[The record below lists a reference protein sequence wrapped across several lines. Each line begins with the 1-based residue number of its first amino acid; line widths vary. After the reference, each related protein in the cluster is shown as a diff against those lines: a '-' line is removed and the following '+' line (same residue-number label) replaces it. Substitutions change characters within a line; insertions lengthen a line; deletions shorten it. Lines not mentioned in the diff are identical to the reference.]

1 MMKHTLLRTLKEVHG
16 VDPSVAMDE
25 SRKPRTDLVEDDPFA
40 RTVRP
45 ASHAGVRDDGNWR
58 SQSGPRVVQVQFSP
72 FNRGFTQTYRPA
84 PTLHTGSFWHFSQTE
99 LKDLG
104 ISLVAFS
111 LGLAFVFN
119 GGILGGMLSLG
130 SALFITV
137 PIFFILGLVAFGP
150 AFIIHELAHKF
161 VAKYYGCWAEF
172 RADPGGLRTGVLI
185 AFFIGFLFMAPG
197 AVMVAGN
204 VNRRQNGMI
213 ALAGPLSNLVLWGIG
228 LPFYALFAGDPYIGL
243 VTGLWLSANAI
254 LGAFNMLPFG
264 PLDGRKI
271 KNWSE
276 PVFWTFLTIFI
287 ALAYYSIFQPTV
299 LAEII

>member
-1 MMKHTLLRTLKEVHG
+1 MKHTLLRSLKEANLLECF
-16 VDPSVAMDE
+16 VAMDE
-25 SRKPRTDLVEDDPFA
+25 NRKPRTDLVENDPFA

-58 SQSGPRVVQVQFSP
+58 SQNNPRVVQVQFSP

-119 GGILGGMLSLG
+119 GGVLGGMLSSG
-130 SALFITV
+130 PALLLTI
-137 PIFFILGLVAFGP
+137 PLFFIVGLIAFGP

-185 AFFIGFLFMAPG
+185 AFIIGFLFMAPG

-243 VTGLWLSANAI
+243 VTGLWLTANAI

-287 ALAYYSIFQPTV
+287 ALTYYSIFSSET
-299 LAEII
+299 LAGLL

>member
-1 MMKHTLLRTLKEVHG
+1 MKHTLLRSLKEANLLECF
-16 VDPSVAMDE
+16 VAMDE
-25 SRKPRTDLVEDDPFA
+25 NRKPRTDLVEDDPFA

-58 SQSGPRVVQVQFSP
+58 SQSPPRVVQVQFSP

-119 GGILGGMLSLG
+119 GGVLGGMLSSG
-130 SALFITV
+130 PALLLTI
-137 PIFFILGLVAFGP
+137 PLFFIVGLIAFGP

-185 AFFIGFLFMAPG
+185 AFIIGFLFMAPG

-243 VTGLWLSANAI
+243 VTGLWLTANAI

-287 ALAYYSIFQPTV
+287 ALAYYSIFSSET
-299 LAEII
+299 LAGLL

>member
-16 VDPSVAMDE
+16 VDPLVAMDE

-58 SQSGPRVVQVQFSP
+58 SQRGPRVVQVQFSP

-119 GGILGGMLSLG
+119 GGVLNGMLSLG
-130 SALFITV
+130 SALFIRIPV
-137 PIFFILGLVAFGP
+137 FFILGLVAFGP

-172 RADPGGLRTGVLI
+172 RADPGGLRAGVLI

-204 VNRRQNGMI
+204 VTRRQNGMI

-228 LPFYALFAGDPYIGL
+228 LPFYALFAGDPYIRL

-276 PVFWTFLTIFI
+276 PVFWTFLTIFLV
-287 ALAYYSIFQPTV
+287 LAYYSIFQPDV
-299 LAEII
+299 LAELI

>member
-1 MMKHTLLRTLKEVHG
+1 MMKHALLRTLKEVHG
-16 VDPSVAMDE
+16 VDPLVAMDE

-119 GGILGGMLSLG
+119 GGVLRGMLNMG
-130 SALFITV
+130 PALFVAI
-137 PIFFILGLVAFGP
+137 PFAFLLGLMAFGP

-213 ALAGPLSNLVLWGIG
+213 ALAGPASNLILWLAG
-228 LPFYALFAGDPYIGL
+228 LPFFILFGL
-243 VTGLWLSANAI
+243 DLTVVYLWMVANSI

-276 PVFWTFLTIFI
+276 PVFWTFIAIFASLVYLTMF
-287 ALAYYSIFQPTV
+287 TEGRKV
-299 LAEII
+299 LLGA

>member
-1 MMKHTLLRTLKEVHG
+1 
-16 VDPSVAMDE
+16 MDD

-40 RTVRP
+40 KPVRP
-45 ASHAGVRDDGNWR
+45 ASHSRARDDGNWR
-58 SQSGPRVVQVQFSP
+58 AHTGPRVVQVQFSP
-72 FNRGFTQTYRPA
+72 FNRGFTQAFRPA
-84 PTLHTGSFWHFSQTE
+84 PVLHTGSFWHFSKTE
-99 LKDLG
+99 IRDLA
-104 ISLVAFS
+104 ISLAAFS

-119 GGILGGMLSLG
+119 GGILGGMMGLG
-130 SALFITV
+130 ADLLWSIPL
-137 PIFFILGLVAFGP
+137 FFILGLVAFGP

-161 VAKYYGCWAEF
+161 AARHYGCWAEF

-185 AFFIGFLFMAPG
+185 ALFIGFLFMAPG

-213 ALAGPLSNLVLWGIG
+213 ALAGPASNLILWLMG
-228 LPFYALFAGDPYIGL
+228 LPAFILLQGAGI
-243 VTGLWLSANAI
+243 VTTIISLWMVANSI

-276 PVFWTFLTIFI
+276 PVFWTFLAIFAGLVYLTMFTAGQTI
-287 ALAYYSIFQPTV
+287 L
-299 LAEII
+299 LG

>member
-1 MMKHTLLRTLKEVHG
+1 
-16 VDPSVAMDE
+16 MDNN
-25 SRKPRTDLVEDDPFA
+25 RKPRTDLVEDDPFA
-40 RTVRP
+40 RTTHP
-45 ASHAGVRDDGNWR
+45 TSHTRVRDDGNWR
-58 SQSGPRVVQVQFSP
+58 TKTSPRVVQVQFSP
-72 FNRGFTQTYRPA
+72 FSRGFTQSYRPA

-99 LKDLG
+99 LKDLS

-119 GGILGGMLSLG
+119 GGVLGGMLSSGPTL
-130 SALFITV
+130 LFTI
-137 PIFFILGLVAFGP
+137 PIFFILGLIAFGP
-150 AFIIHELAHKF
+150 AFIVHELAHKF

-287 ALAYYSIFQPTV
+287 TLVYYSIIDQTGT
-299 LAEII
+299 LANLI

>member
-1 MMKHTLLRTLKEVHG
+1 MKHPLPRTLKEDHLLE
-16 VDPSVAMDE
+16 PIVAMDE
-25 SRKPRTDLVEDDPFA
+25 NRKPRTDLVEEDPFS
-40 RTVRP
+40 RSVRP
-45 ASHAGVRDDGNWR
+45 ISHSGVRDDGNWR
-58 SQSGPRVVQVQFSP
+58 QQHTGPRIVQVQFSP
-72 FNRGFTQTYRPA
+72 FTRGFTQTSRPA
-84 PTLHTGSFWHFSQTE
+84 PVLHKGSFWHFSKTE
-99 LKDLG
+99 IRDLG

-130 SALFITV
+130 SDLLVTI
-137 PIFFILGLVAFGP
+137 PLFFILGLVAFGP

-161 VAKYYGCWAEF
+161 VARHYGCWAEF
-172 RADPGGLRTGVLI
+172 RADSAGLRTGVLI

-213 ALAGPLSNLVLWGIG
+213 ALAGPASNLILWGIG
-228 LPFYALFAGDPYIGL
+228 LPAFILFQTGILGTVVFYWM
-243 VTGLWLSANAI
+243 VANAV

-264 PLDGRKI
+264 PLDGKKI

-276 PVFWTFLTIFI
+276 PVFWSFI
-287 ALAYYSIFQPTV
+287 AIFAGLVYLTMFSAGRAMLGV
-299 LAEII
+299 

>member
-1 MMKHTLLRTLKEVHG
+1 MKHTLLRTLKEVHWLECL
-16 VDPSVAMDE
+16 VAMVE
-25 SRKPRTDLVEDDPFA
+25 SQKPRTDLVEEDPFA
-40 RTVRP
+40 RATQ
-45 ASHAGVRDDGNWR
+45 SISQAGWKADGTGR
-58 SQSGPRVVQVQFSP
+58 TQSGLRVVQVQFSP
-72 FNRGFTQTYRPA
+72 FNRGFTQSYRPA

-104 ISLVAFS
+104 ISLLAFS
-111 LGLAFVFN
+111 LGLSFVFN
-119 GGILGGMLSLG
+119 RGVIGGMLSLG
-130 SALFITV
+130 PALFVKI
-137 PIFFILGLVAFGP
+137 PAFFILAMVAFGP

-172 RADPGGLRTGVLI
+172 RADPAGLRTGVMI

-204 VNRRQNGMI
+204 VNRRQNGII
-213 ALAGPLSNLVLWGIG
+213 ALAGPFSNLILWGIG
-228 LPFYALFAGDPYIGL
+228 LPFYVLFAGTIFGYVGL
-243 VTGLWLSANAI
+243 LWLVANAI

-287 ALAYYSIFQPTV
+287 ALVYYSLIYPEA
-299 LAEII
+299 LAELI

>member
-1 MMKHTLLRTLKEVHG
+1 MKHALLRTLKGVHWLECF
-16 VDPSVAMDE
+16 VAMVE
-25 SRKPRTDLVEDDPFA
+25 SQKPRTDLVEDDPFA
-40 RTVRP
+40 RTTRP

-58 SQSGPRVVQVQFSP
+58 TQTGPRVVQVQFSP
-72 FNRGFTQTYRPA
+72 FNRGFTQSYRPA

-104 ISLVAFS
+104 ISLLAFS

-119 GGILGGMLSLG
+119 GGVLRGMLNMG
-130 SALFITV
+130 PDLFVAI
-137 PIFFILGLVAFGP
+137 PLAFLLGLVAFGP

-172 RADPGGLRTGVLI
+172 RADPAGLRTGVMI
-185 AFFIGFLFMAPG
+185 AFFVGFLFMAPG

-204 VNRRQNGMI
+204 VNRRQNGII
-213 ALAGPLSNLVLWGIG
+213 ALAGPFSNLILWGIG
-228 LPFYALFAGDPYIGL
+228 LPFYVLFAGTIFGYVGL
-243 VTGLWLSANAI
+243 LWLVANAI

-276 PVFWTFLTIFI
+276 PVFWSFLTIFI
-287 ALAYYSIFQPTV
+287 ALVYYSLIYPEA
-299 LAEII
+299 LAELI